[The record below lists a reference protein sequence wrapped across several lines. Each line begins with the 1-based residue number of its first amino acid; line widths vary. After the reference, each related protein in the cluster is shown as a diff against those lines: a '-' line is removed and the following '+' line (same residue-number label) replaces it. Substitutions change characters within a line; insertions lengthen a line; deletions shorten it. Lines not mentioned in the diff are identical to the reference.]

1 MVVQG
6 SKSKLHIMWIVSA
19 SALTAGWCT
28 WLCIIWSIKANGSEA
43 DCHSLW
49 NTAWF
54 TCLRLSFCS
63 HMHTLGFCLI
73 DVCVHSCT
81 ISGSFPIV
89 NLREL
94 LWQYFLQMSFSSTI
108 ISIKALMGDSSWN
121 GGEVCWHDGSRTLR
135 SDHCSVAN
143 YMLHWNLCCFTI
155 LRSFLQC

>member
-1 MVVQG
+1 
-6 SKSKLHIMWIVSA
+6 MWIVSA

-121 GGEVCWHDGSRTLR
+121 GGKYADMMGQEHWDRIIVLLLIICYTETCVVSLFYARF
-135 SDHCSVAN
+135 CSAK
-143 YMLHWNLCCFTI
+143 LCC
-155 LRSFLQC
+155 